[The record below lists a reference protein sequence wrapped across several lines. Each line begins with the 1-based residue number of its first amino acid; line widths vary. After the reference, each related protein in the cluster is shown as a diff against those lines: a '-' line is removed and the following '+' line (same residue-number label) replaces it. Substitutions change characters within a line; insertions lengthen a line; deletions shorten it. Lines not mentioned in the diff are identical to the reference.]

1 VVVDRN
7 VVVHERADGRG
18 KIWCERRKE
27 GVKRMKKQGKKQ
39 RKYKG
44 NKKE

>member
-27 GVKRMKKQGKKQ
+27 GVKRRKEIKKK
-39 RKYKG
+39 
-44 NKKE
+44 